1 MQPFY
6 KTGLVFFFIVLFF
19 SPLMS
24 QNWKP
29 AKNPIITQWGEK
41 LNPESPLPEYPRP
54 QMERSEWKNLNG
66 LWDYTIRS
74 KHLILPE
81 LFDSKILVPFPI
93 ESALSGV
100 KKTVGKENLLWY
112 RKIFDIPDSWKGKRI
127 ILHFGAV
134 DWETEIYINKKFVG
148 SHRGGYDSFSF
159 DITDFLTGNSGQE
172 IILSVWDPSN
182 DGFQPRGKQVN
193 KPGGIWYT
201 SVTGIWQT
209 VWIEPVNTTYI
220 RSLKLIPDID
230 EKILWVNLIYEG
242 IQDND
247 EVELIAVNGA
257 KEIFREKFYF
267 SDLMTL
273 QIENP
278 KLWSPDNPFLYK
290 LKISLMRNG
299 NTIDQ
304 VDSYFAMRK
313 ISVTKDPQGIPR
325 LYLNNKFLFQF
336 GTLDQGWWP
345 DGLYTAPTD
354 EALFYDIEKLKQ
366 YGFNLIRKHVKVEPE
381 RYYYHC
387 DRLGMLVW
395 QDMPSG
401 DSYASSGDNNEIKRI
416 AQSEYQFEKELKS
429 MIDQLYNYPSIIV
442 WVPFNEGWGQFN
454 TISVINWIKHFDPY
468 RLLDGP
474 SGWSDFYGAGDIQ
487 DKHDYPGPSM
497 PEDKKDNR
505 ALALGEFGGL
515 GLPVEN
521 HTWRDKDNWGYRSFN
536 NSDDLRNSFISL
548 IDRFPELIRKGL
560 SAAIYTQTTDV
571 EIEVNGL
578 LTYDRKVDKM
588 GAGTVRDAIR
598 KLYEVVK

>member
-1 MQPFY
+1 MRLFS
-6 KTGLVFFFIVLFF
+6 KTVLLLFLFIHF
-19 SPLMS
+19 STPMMS
-24 QNWKP
+24 QDWKP
-29 AKNPIITQWGEK
+29 VRNPIMTPWGEK

-66 LWDYTIRS
+66 LWDYTVRS
-74 KHLILPE
+74 KHLTIPD
-81 LFDSKILVPFPI
+81 LFEGKILVPFPI

-100 KKTVGKENLLWY
+100 KKSVGKENLLWY
-112 RKIFDIPDSWKGKRI
+112 RKIIDIPENWKGKRI

-134 DWETEIYINKKFVG
+134 DWETEVFINKKFAG
-148 SHRGGYDSFSF
+148 SHRGGYDSFSI
-159 DITDFLTGNSGQE
+159 DITDFLNGNTGQE

-201 SVTGIWQT
+201 SVSGIWQT
-209 VWIEPVNTTYI
+209 VWIEPVNPSYI
-220 RSLKLIPDID
+220 KNMKLIPDID

-242 IQDND
+242 IQDDD
-247 EVELIAVNGA
+247 EVELVASDGDM
-257 KEIFREKFYF
+257 EISREKFYY
-267 SDLMTL
+267 SDLMTI

-278 KLWSPDNPFLYK
+278 KLWSPENPFLYK
-290 LKISLMRNG
+290 LKIRLMRNG
-299 NTIDQ
+299 KIIDQ

-313 ISVTKDPQGIPR
+313 ISVTKDQQGIPR

-345 DGLYTAPTD
+345 DGLYTAPSD
-354 EALFYDIEKLKQ
+354 EALFYDIEKLKE

-401 DSYASSGDNNEIKRI
+401 DSFAPSGDNNEIKRT
-416 AQSEYQFEKELKS
+416 AQSEYQFEIELKS
-429 MIDQLYNYPSIIV
+429 IIDRLFNFPSIIV

-454 TISVINWIKHFDPY
+454 TISVINWIKHYDTS
-468 RLLDGP
+468 RLVDGP
-474 SGWSDFYGAGDIQ
+474 SGWSDFYGAGDIN

-521 HTWRDKDNWGYRSFN
+521 HTWKEKDNWGYRSFN
-536 NSDDLRNSFISL
+536 NADDLRKSFISL
-548 IDRFPELIRKGL
+548 IDRLPELIRKGL

-588 GAGTVRDAIR
+588 GAGSVGETIR

>member
-1 MQPFY
+1 MQPLS
-6 KTGLVFFFIVLFF
+6 KTVLLFF
-19 SPLMS
+19 LAILSSKPLIS
-24 QNWKP
+24 QDWKP
-29 AKNPIITQWGEK
+29 AGNPIFTPWGEK
-41 LNPESPLPEYPRP
+41 INPESSLPEYPRP
-54 QMERSEWKNLNG
+54 QLERSEWKNLNG
-66 LWDYTIRS
+66 IWDFTIRA
-74 KHLILPE
+74 KHLMMPE
-81 LFDSKILVPFPI
+81 SFESKILVPFPV

-100 KKTVGKENLLWY
+100 KRSVGKENLLWY
-112 RKIFDIPDSWKGKRI
+112 RKVIDIPENWKGKRI

-134 DWETEIYINKKFVG
+134 DWETEIYINKKFAG
-148 SHRGGYDSFSF
+148 SHQGGYNSFSF
-159 DITDFLTGNSGQE
+159 DITDFLSGSSGQE
-172 IILSVWDPSN
+172 IILSVWDPTN

-209 VWIEPVNTTYI
+209 VWIEPVNPTYI
-220 RSLKLIPDID
+220 KKLKLIPDID

-242 IQDND
+242 IQNDD
-247 EVELIAVNGA
+247 EVELIALDGD
-257 KEIFREKFYF
+257 KEIFREKFYY
-267 SDLMTL
+267 SDLMTV
-273 QIENP
+273 QVDNP
-278 KLWSPDNPFLYK
+278 KLWSPSNPFLYK
-290 LKISLMRNG
+290 LKIRLLRNG
-299 NTIDQ
+299 KTIDL

-313 ISVTKDPQGIPR
+313 IAVTKDQQGIPR

-345 DGLYTAPTD
+345 DGLYTAPSD
-354 EALFYDIEKLKQ
+354 EALFYDIEKLKE

-381 RYYYHC
+381 RFYYHC

-401 DSYASSGDNNEIKRI
+401 DSFASSGDNNEIKRL
-416 AQSEYQFEKELKS
+416 AQSEYHFEKELKS
-429 MIDQLYNYPSIIV
+429 IIDQLFNYPSIIV
-442 WVPFNEGWGQFN
+442 WVPFNEGWGQYN
-454 TISVINWIKHFDPY
+454 TIEVINWIKHYDPS
-468 RLLDGP
+468 RLVDGP
-474 SGWSDFYGAGDIQ
+474 SGWSDFYGAGDLQ

-497 PEDKKDNR
+497 PVDKKDNR

-521 HTWRDKDNWGYRSFN
+521 HTWKEKDNWGYRSFN
-536 NSDDLRNSFISL
+536 NSDELRNAFISL

-571 EIEVNGL
+571 EIEVNGI

-588 GAGTVRDAIR
+588 GAGSVSGAIR